1 MNMAIEE
8 RSNTFLMQN
17 FLSPCIGEA
26 IRIVVDLI
34 NLALITILNDNVL
47 NRVWTRKDIS
57 YDYLRVLTVRILFM
71 FLEIREQ
78 SLMIK

>member
-1 MNMAIEE
+1 
-8 RSNTFLMQN
+8 MQN

>member
-1 MNMAIEE
+1 
-8 RSNTFLMQN
+8 MQN

-47 NRVWTRKDIS
+47 NKVWTRKDIS